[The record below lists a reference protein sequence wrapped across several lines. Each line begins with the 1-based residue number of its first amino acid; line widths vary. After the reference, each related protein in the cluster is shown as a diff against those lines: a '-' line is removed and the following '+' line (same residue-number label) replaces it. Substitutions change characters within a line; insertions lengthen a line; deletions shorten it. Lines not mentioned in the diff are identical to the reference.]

1 LSETSNEIEEHIQN
15 TRRNLSV
22 NLGELEQR
30 VRSAVD
36 WRRQFKA
43 HPATFLAA
51 AFGAGLLLASR
62 DARRKR
68 RNSR

>member
-1 LSETSNEIEEHIQN
+1 LSETSSEIEEHIHN
-15 TRRNLSV
+15 TRQNLSA

-43 HPATFLAA
+43 HPAAFLAA

-62 DARRKR
+62 DGRRR
-68 RNSR
+68 RRDSR

>member
-1 LSETSNEIEEHIQN
+1 MSETSSEIEEHIKN
-15 TRRNLSV
+15 TRQNLSA
-22 NLGELEQR
+22 NLGELELK

-62 DARRKR
+62 GARSKR
-68 RNSR
+68 RDSR